1 MSHEVWDIVRDVAGG
16 TIVLLLGVFLK
27 RLLAEHDAKKQAEKD
42 WRERVDTAILGIER
56 RRNPR
61 SSTPRETNGVDK
73 HDSTS
78 RGSGPRVRRPRSSDE
93 E

>member
-1 MSHEVWDIVRDVAGG
+1 MSHEFWDIVRDVAGG

-42 WRERVDTAILGIER
+42 WRERVDSAIAGIER
-56 RRNPR
+56 RRHPR

-73 HDSTS
+73 HDSTA
-78 RGSGPRVRRPRSSDE
+78 RGAGSRVRRPRSSDDE
-93 E
+93 